1 MRQLDIGSYVMGIDN
16 FEDIKARLAKAITN
30 DDDAEIVNLAGELKP
45 ALVYDVR
52 GSLVEV
58 LFHPQLDL
66 PAKAA
71 LERDDLARKILKH
84 PDNTIL
90 LEEAEYALITGSLNN
105 VSGLGR
111 NDVRF
116 IRQVLEAPQ
125 VEVQA
130 VQQPATWAE
139 GPVLGDER

>member
-1 MRQLDIGSYVMGIDN
+1 MRQLDIGSYVMGIDSL
-16 FEDIKARLAKAITN
+16 EDIKAGLAKAIADN
-30 DDDAEIVNLAGELKP
+30 DDAEVVNLAGELKS

-71 LERDDLARKILKH
+71 LERDDLARKILEH
-84 PDNTIL
+84 PESTIL
-90 LEEAEYALITGSLNN
+90 LEEAEYALITGSLNA

-116 IRQVLEAPQ
+116 IRQVLNAPQ
-125 VEVQA
+125 VEVRCPSA
-130 VQQPATWAE
+130 
-139 GPVLGDER
+139 G